1 MMKTLEDLY
10 KNHKVLKGSKTSW
23 NQIAQYFSKEEF
35 KKFDENT
42 IFNEEH
48 KKLFSEIHNCS
59 KKTIEDKL
67 KNNMTILNSL
77 FKGTDEF
84 EDPFCATWLLIN
96 GKLTKTVRNP
106 NYRGVTTPFWNKLKM
121 VGNQSTFE
129 VFGTPNCGKGEPN
142 QCIRVGHASPTCL
155 FKNVEVFG
163 GI

>member
-1 MMKTLEDLY
+1 MADAKSIQIDKCTVDKFEKRFNSKELFFGQTIYVSKLEDLY

-48 KKLFSEIHNCS
+48 KKLFSEIHNFS

-96 GKLTKTVRNP
+96 GKLTKTIPNP
-106 NYRGVTTPFWNKLKM
+106 ENIKVTKGSSNGGKNPQVEFKL
-121 VGNQSTFE
+121 
-129 VFGTPNCGKGEPN
+129 
-142 QCIRVGHASPTCL
+142 
-155 FKNVEVFG
+155 
-163 GI
+163 